1 MQVLPQIFSML
12 EISILQTQNF
22 AFFWVWEQFLSVI
35 DTKEIYNAVFYREI
49 PGNFLQRGIFFR
61 ICPKVFRT
69 AATAPAFFAVVPAP
83 FFAPRKLPL
92 SRFPVLLDPVRKHS
106 VIQKATAPEDFGKQ
120 CFLFRSW
127 VYPVPKCFISFYHL
141 SPPASQY
148 TDGSPPSE
156 RRLRKAGKNSGSRK
170 FLSTVSAVSADTP
183 FSAACCLRS
192 YKH

>member
-22 AFFWVWEQFLSVI
+22 AFFWVWEQILFAI
-35 DTKEIYNAVFYREI
+35 GTKGIYNAVFYREI

-92 SRFPVLLDPVRKHS
+92 SRFPVLLYPVRKHN
-106 VIQKATAPEDFGKQ
+106 VVQEAA
-120 CFLFRSW
+120 LF
-127 VYPVPKCFISFYHL
+127 KHQHL
-141 SPPASQY
+141 N
-148 TDGSPPSE
+148 
-156 RRLRKAGKNSGSRK
+156 RNL
-170 FLSTVSAVSADTP
+170 FV
-183 FSAACCLRS
+183 
-192 YKH
+192 